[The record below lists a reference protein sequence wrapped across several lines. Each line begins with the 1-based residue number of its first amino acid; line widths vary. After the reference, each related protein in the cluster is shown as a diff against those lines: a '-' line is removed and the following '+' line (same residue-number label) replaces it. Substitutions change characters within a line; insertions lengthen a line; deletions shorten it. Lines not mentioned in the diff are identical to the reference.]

1 MIRQIYTLHF
11 LLTEPPKGRD
21 ALNDQDEKFMKRA
34 LYLSEQSQNSV
45 LPNPM
50 VGAVLVR
57 DGQILGEGLHE
68 EYGGKHAEENA
79 LDQCRKNGFDSEG
92 TDLYVSLEPCSFRAE
107 SKHNGPCTEKIIAA
121 GIKRVI
127 LARADPNPRVRG
139 NGVKALRDA
148 GLSVECGVL
157 EEEAARLNRVYE
169 LLIQSDR
176 PYIHLKAAITMDGFI
191 AAADMSSKWISA
203 PESRKRV
210 MEFRSSS
217 EAVLVGRKTFEIDKP
232 SLTVRDETG
241 QERPGVQPER
251 IVISRNQNPDQTLEE
266 FLISLRAR
274 GLFRVLVE
282 GGSEV
287 FNSFLKAQ
295 LWDRM
300 TVFQSPDFLGSGI
313 PFCGDLG
320 ISGIEGKMVLQ
331 ERETSLSG
339 RDVVI
344 DGYREGIRCLQV

>member
-1 MIRQIYTLHF
+1 
-11 LLTEPPKGRD
+11 
-21 ALNDQDEKFMKRA
+21 MKRA
-34 LYLSEQSQNSV
+34 LYLSEQLQNPV

-57 DGQILGEGLHE
+57 DGQVLGEGLHE

-79 LDQCRKNGFDSEG
+79 LNHCRINGFDPAGVE
-92 TDLYVSLEPCSFRAE
+92 LYVSLEPCSFSSE
-107 SKHNGPCTEKIIAA
+107 SKHNGPCTERIIAA
-121 GIKRVI
+121 GIKRVVI
-127 LARADPNPRVRG
+127 ARADPNPQVRG
-139 NGVKALRDA
+139 EGIRALRDA
-148 GLSVECGVL
+148 GIVVEWGVL

-169 LLIQSDR
+169 LLIQNNR

-191 AAADMSSKWISA
+191 AAADNSSRWISG

-210 MEFRSSS
+210 MEFRNSS
-217 EAVLVGRKTFEIDKP
+217 EAVLVGRKTFEIDRP
-232 SLTVRDETG
+232 SLTVRDENG
-241 QERPGVQPER
+241 QESAGFQPEK
-251 IVISRNQNPDQTLEE
+251 IVLSRNKNPEQTLEN
-266 FLISLRAR
+266 LLVSLRER

-287 FNSFLKAQ
+287 FNSFLKAG
-295 LWDRM
+295 LWDRL

-320 ISGIEGKMVLQ
+320 ISGIDGKMVLQ
-331 ERETSLSG
+331 DRETSLSG

-344 DGYREGIRCLQV
+344 NGYREGIRCLQV